1 MVMKDTLELPV
12 SAALSSV
19 VLSQQNR
26 AGHLPAGK
34 AALHR
39 CRYSAIF
46 FHPDFTVG
54 IGVSPIQS
62 SRRGFEQESRAVT
75 AGQEL
80 PHNVRLT
87 LP

>member
-1 MVMKDTLELPV
+1 MVTKDTLEPPVFAVLPNFR
-12 SAALSSV
+12 LP
-19 VLSQQNR
+19 QRDRTGHPR
-26 AGHLPAGK
+26 AITTGH
-34 AALHR
+34 R
-39 CRYSAIF
+39 YRYSAIF
-46 FHPDFTVG
+46 FHPDYTVG
-54 IGVSPIQS
+54 IGIPPIQS